1 VPIRK
6 IIDDRQT
13 TPEALLHD
21 RHYMAYTVALERVP
35 PGCKMLEIG
44 HGPGY
49 GLDLLASKVDIIGLD
64 IVPSIVEFAR
74 KEYPNRRFELYDGA
88 RIPFDD
94 EHFDA
99 ACMFQVIEHVPDD
112 VAMLKE
118 VLRVL
123 RDGGTLILTTPNQ
136 VLRVPYGE
144 RPWNEEHVREYYPE
158 ELAEVMANAGFAK
171 VEILGIDASDA
182 YREVELKRVARSRRL
197 RRLDP
202 LGLRRLLP
210 DQLLY
215 KLGRKIV
222 SAGKAKGEKQ
232 PDGEF
237 FVTATDLYRSLDLL
251 GIGTR

>member
-1 VPIRK
+1 MPIRK
-6 IIDDRQT
+6 IIDDQQT

-21 RHYMAYTVALERVP
+21 RHYMAYQVALERVAA
-35 PGCKMLEIG
+35 GCRMLEIG

-49 GLDLLASKVDIIGLD
+49 GLDLLAAKVDIVGLD
-64 IVPSIVEFAR
+64 IDPSIVEFAR
-74 KEYPNRRFELYDGA
+74 KKYPNRRFEIYDGS

-94 EHFDA
+94 GHFDA

-112 VAMLKE
+112 LAMLTE
-118 VLRVL
+118 VRRVL
-123 RDGGTLILTTPNQ
+123 KDGGILILTTPNQ

-158 ELAEVMANAGFAK
+158 ELAAVMTKAGFSK

-182 YREVELKRVARSRRL
+182 YREVELKRVARSRKL

-202 LGLRRLLP
+202 LRLRRLLP

-215 KLGRKIV
+215 RLGRRIV
-222 SAGKAKGEKQ
+222 SAGKAKGEAQ

>member
-21 RHYMAYTVALERVP
+21 RHFMAYKTTLERVP
-35 PGCKMLEIG
+35 AGAKMVEIG

-49 GLDLLASKVDIIGLD
+49 GLDLLASKVEIVGLD
-64 IVPSIVEFAR
+64 IDPSIVEYAR
-74 KEYPNRRFELYDGA
+74 KTYPQRRFELYDGS

-94 EHFDA
+94 RTFDA
-99 ACMFQVIEHVPDD
+99 ACMFQVIEHVKDD
-112 VAMLKE
+112 VGMLTEVRRVLKE
-118 VLRVL
+118 
-123 RDGGTLILTTPNQ
+123 GGMLFLTTPNQ

-158 ELAEVMANAGFAK
+158 ELTEVMTRAGFSK
-171 VEILGIDASDA
+171 VEMLGIDASDE
-182 YREVELKRVARSRRL
+182 YRKLELQRVARSRRL

-210 DQLLY
+210 DQILY
-215 KLGRKIV
+215 KLGRAIV
-222 SAGKAKGEKQ
+222 GAGKAKGERT
-232 PDGEF
+232 PPGEF
-237 FVTATDLYRSLDLL
+237 FVTSTDLYRSLDLL
-251 GIGTR
+251 GIGHR